1 MLKLLKKSNAGKI
14 PMSETTNLPRRVI
27 SAQDANLRWE
37 QALALYS
44 TFTEIW
50 ISNPQLAKQ
59 AGRRV
64 QELMMP
70 IDQVQQLHR
79 NDLN

>member
-1 MLKLLKKSNAGKI
+1 LKKSSVGKI
-14 PMSETTNLPRRVI
+14 RMSEVKNLSRKVI

-70 IDQVQQLHR
+70 IDQVQLLHR